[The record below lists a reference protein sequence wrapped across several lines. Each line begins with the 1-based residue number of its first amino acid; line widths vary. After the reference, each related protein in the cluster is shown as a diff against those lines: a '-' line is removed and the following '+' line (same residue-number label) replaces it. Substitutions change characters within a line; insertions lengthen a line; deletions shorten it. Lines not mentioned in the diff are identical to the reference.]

1 MKLLRKITVLML
13 AAALVLVPF
22 ALLWHPVADTG
33 DVRQEGGTVLYEKTG
48 ETTAP
53 ENLAR
58 EDVDTFVGLAG
69 TSFTVESVYVI
80 GVPGG
85 GFIKGAT
92 MDPKEE
98 GNHMKR
104 ISPCLYTITYDGCE
118 SGADAYFRF
127 ALNGGWED
135 GFGAGGEVTMVA
147 NQWIAAA
154 YNGGTYKLPSFEG
167 KADVTVMLD
176 LTNYNHTTTQGAQ
189 CIVYI
194 SPVATPTPV
203 SEVNDPTP
211 TPMSIINDPPAT
223 PTPVSEVNDPT
234 PTPMSIINDPPATP
248 IPTIVINDPTPT
260 PMSIINDPPITP
272 TPTPTPKP
280 EVQKIT
286 LNRSTLKMPSGRG
299 FRLKAT
305 FIPEGTSPNLTWWS
319 GNTNVVTVSQKGYV
333 VARKPGTTLVTA
345 TASNG
350 VHAVCKITVYTRQ
363 VRQFTKNGV
372 YRYSTSSVTQKELL
386 GKGYLQSNAFKA
398 LGHSNT
404 PVYWITTPGTG
415 KHHLT
420 TDYYEAYAA
429 RYRGDKAGRAFF
441 SSDTPTSKPVFE
453 LVQMTKVRNYRYTT
467 DVKMKNYLVSIGWVC
482 KGVAFYAAES

>member
-118 SGADAYFRF
+118 GGADAYFRF

-223 PTPVSEVNDPT
+223 P
-234 PTPMSIINDPPATP
+234 

-305 FIPEGTSPNLTWWS
+305 FIPEGTSPDLTWWS

-386 GKGYLQSNAFKA
+386 GKGYVQSNAFKA